1 MGALDGRVA
10 FITGGARG
18 QGRAHALALAAEGAN
33 VVIADAPRPMNLTY
47 PLGTED
53 DLRATAKEVEELGG
67 LCLPMVLDVRDDAA
81 VKAAVDETVSS
92 LGSLDI
98 LVANAG
104 VVSTGPLDE
113 VTDETWHQL
122 VDTNLTGAFH
132 TLRAVIPVMRRQ
144 RFGRI
149 VITSSMGGRM
159 GIPDL
164 APYNA
169 TKWGVIGLAK
179 SVALEVAK
187 EGITVNVICPTTV
200 NTPMVQPFGADAIP
214 DEFVQRMMRANPI
227 PAPWIESEDVSRGLM
242 YLVTDPGVV
251 TGSVL
256 EIALGASAGHE
267 VGRLPSWHGDQRRDR
282 PPWRRDRIPRRERRR
297 RHRRGDRRDGAA
309 TWSGH
314 VGVHRLLRHVRRGEW
329 GARCALRAGQ
339 CGGVP
344 ICPASHGSASL
355 NA

>member
-33 VVIADAPRPMNLTY
+33 VVVADAPRPMNLTY

-67 LCLPMVLDVRDDAA
+67 LCLPIAMDVRDAAA
-81 VKAAVDETVSS
+81 VGAAVEETVTS

-104 VVSTGPLDE
+104 VVSTGPLEE
-113 VTDETWHQL
+113 VTDEIWHQL
-122 VDTNLTGAFH
+122 MDTNLTGVFH

-149 VITSSMGGRM
+149 VVTSSMGGRM
-159 GIPDL
+159 GIPEL
-164 APYNA
+164 GAYNA

-179 SVALEVAK
+179 SLALEVAK

-200 NTPMVQPFGADAIP
+200 HTPMVQPAGGDDVP
-214 DEFVQRMMRANPI
+214 DDLVRRMMKANPI
-227 PAPWIESEDVSRGLM
+227 PQPWIEPEDVSRGLL

-256 EIALGASAGHE
+256 EIALG
-267 VGRLPSWHGDQRRDR
+267 
-282 PPWRRDRIPRRERRR
+282 
-297 RHRRGDRRDGAA
+297 
-309 TWSGH
+309 
-314 VGVHRLLRHVRRGEW
+314 
-329 GARCALRAGQ
+329 
-339 CGGVP
+339 
-344 ICPASHGSASL
+344 GSARIH
-355 NA
+355 

>member
-18 QGRAHALALAAEGAN
+18 QGRAHALALAAEGATIA
-33 VVIADAPRPMNLTY
+33 IADAPRPMNLTY

-53 DLRATAKEVEELGG
+53 DLRRTAKEVEELGG
-67 LCLPMVLDVRDDAA
+67 ACIPIVVDVRDREAVDAA
-81 VKAAVDETVSS
+81 VEDTVSR

-98 LVANAG
+98 VVANAG

-113 VTDETWHQL
+113 VTDETWQQL
-122 VDTNLTGAFH
+122 IDTNLTGTFH
-132 TLRAVIPVMRRQ
+132 TLRAAIPVMRRQ

-149 VITSSMGGRM
+149 VVTSSMGGRM

-164 APYNA
+164 AAYNA

-200 NTPMVQPFGADAIP
+200 QTPMVQPEGVDGVP
-214 DEFVQRMMRANPI
+214 DELVRRMMKANPI
-227 PAPWIESEDVSRGLM
+227 PQPWIAPEDVSRGLL

-256 EIALGASAGHE
+256 EISLG
-267 VGRLPSWHGDQRRDR
+267 
-282 PPWRRDRIPRRERRR
+282 
-297 RHRRGDRRDGAA
+297 
-309 TWSGH
+309 
-314 VGVHRLLRHVRRGEW
+314 
-329 GARCALRAGQ
+329 
-339 CGGVP
+339 
-344 ICPASHGSASL
+344 GSARIH
-355 NA
+355 